1 MAVCSIIIIAGPA
14 GALANE
20 CHEGM
25 DPYGNGNASGL
36 TVACTFIS
44 GTAAGLNFTME
55 DAYSPLSPQPGGA
68 GNLGVAS
75 GALYHYGAARLVNVF
90 MTRNSATTFSP
101 NNILKSCPT
110 NNTSAAF
117 VNATTCPSPG
127 SAAGHLAF
135 SQADVNRSVEFP
147 TSSATMTG
155 ILIQPGTFIS
165 CVGAGC
171 TPAIAATNAKISKPL
186 INAATPAPC
195 SAACANT
202 PTVGVLVSHGTNRAV
217 QDGTTSAGTGNVTSA
232 TAHFCGAPGATT
244 GSCAG
249 KSDVGARVAAGDLPD
264 GATISSVT
272 SQTAATLVCTAC
284 ASGFTFTTTASSQ
297 PLSIDPVTPTTTTR
311 YISDA
316 SLGGANNR
324 TITSATGRFNAN
336 DVGLKLS
343 WIAHTTAP
351 VYAASPAGLRIGT
364 VTGATTATIVGAGTG
379 ALLAG
384 AKPITLG
391 VPTKTAPTNGTVVGT
406 LAISLTV
413 NPIVSPTS
421 PPCAAGKV
429 SGFHIPWQWRNPGG
443 YGLADNNSTHVEG
456 HGITGTSI
464 GQMIF
469 LTPSTSFAGFIK
481 QNGSSNGTVLTTTD
495 YIFRIEFAP
504 IAVGVCPG
512 TPIAETLSFIG
523 IPLNVAQNPTNTGG
537 GGGGFRALGPVP
549 DGKSVEYTGSE
560 GVNVVT
566 GGSDPTDSN
575 TCVISS
581 PNVFTFPSP
590 CQG

>member
-36 TVACTFIS
+36 TVACTFLS

-55 DAYSPLSPQPGGA
+55 DAYDATADGTAVPA
-68 GNLGVAS
+68 
-75 GALYHYGAARLVNVF
+75 GALYHYGAARTVNV
-90 MTRNSATTFSP
+90 TLSRTSATVFSP
-101 NNILKSCPT
+101 ANILKGCAT
-110 NNTSAAF
+110 NNTVAAVVSAA
-117 VNATTCPSPG
+117 CPAPG
-127 SAAGHLAF
+127 AAAGNLAF

-147 TSSATMTG
+147 TSTAAMTG

-171 TPAIAATNAKISKPL
+171 SPAIAATSAKISKPV
-186 INAATPAPC
+186 IQGATPAPC
-195 SAACANT
+195 AGACATT
-202 PTVGVLVSHGTNRAV
+202 PSVGVLVSHGTNRAV
-217 QDGTTSAGTGNVTSA
+217 LDATTSAGTGNVTSA

-244 GSCAG
+244 GSCAS
-249 KSDVGARVAAGDLPD
+249 KSDVGAHVSAGDLPD

-272 SQTAATLVCTAC
+272 SQTAAVLVCTSC
-284 ASGFTFTTTASSQ
+284 TSGFAFTTTASSQ
-297 PLSIDPVTPTTTTR
+297 PLSIDPASPTTTTR

-316 SLGGANNR
+316 SLGGTGNR
-324 TITSATGRFNAN
+324 TITSATGRFNTN
-336 DVGLKLS
+336 DIGLKVV
-343 WIAHTTAP
+343 TTP
-351 VYAASPAGLRIGT
+351 ASPAGTRIGT
-364 VTGATTATIVGAGTG
+364 VVSGTQATIIGGGTA
-379 ALLAG
+379 ALAAG
-384 AKPITLG
+384 AKKIVLG
-391 VPTKTAPTNGTVVGT
+391 VPTKTAPTNGQTVGT

-443 YGLADNNSTHVEG
+443 YGLADNNTTHVEG
-456 HGITGTSI
+456 HGLTGTSI

-481 QNGSSNGTVLTTTD
+481 QNGSVTGGVLTTTD

-523 IPLNVAQNPTNTGG
+523 IPTSVAQNPTNTGG
-537 GGGGFRALGPVP
+537 GGGGFRALSPVP
-549 DGKSVEYTGSE
+549 DGHSVLFTGTE

-575 TCVISS
+575 SCTISS